1 MRIEIRWEGDVQ
13 CSCSLVPC
21 LLFRQKRAEESRGD
35 EKEDL
40 IVRDMQYIALALG
53 LKKTIEET
61 LDQKLVVVSSNL
73 I

>member
-1 MRIEIRWEGDVQ
+1 MGIVIRWEGDVQ

-21 LLFRQKRAEESRGD
+21 FLFRKKKAEESRGD

-40 IVRDMQYIALALG
+40 IVREMQYIALTLG

-61 LDQKLVVVSSNL
+61 LDQKLVVVRSNL
-73 I
+73 N